1 MSLERLKNKSMDELD
16 KIRNIINIIINLLE
30 SNVVSMKN
38 GDNEFKDKELLNFL
52 IGNKENIVSIINKL
66 SNLIL
71 KLKALEKE
79 EKNGE
84 NEEKNNLTN
93 IDLEMIRKYLDENK
107 SANNLD

>member
-38 GDNEFKDKELLNFL
+38 GNNEFKDKELLNFL

-84 NEEKNNLTN
+84 NEEKNNLTS